1 MYLFLNFPAQWTSIG
16 RGNRRW
22 RQRLNLSSLESLFS
36 LSELIKVLETKEN
49 NWWRFL
55 IFLPQELHSRSDL
68 SSQYFTGK
76 PTLSHSFARITPK
89 GPSALRAET
98 SSRFHMTGLRSKFD
112 FKWTTTQTT
121 VVSHRRR
128 KRFSSSADFL
138 FRSELRDRRHN
149 TGFWRKEHRVSTF
162 PAKI

>member
-1 MYLFLNFPAQWTSIG
+1 MDNILFVRSGNGEQCFPGLSSFSIYSCFSLFFLLFFSAVNCYFLVSYSAMYLFFNFPAQWTSIG

-36 LSELIKVLETKEN
+36 LSALIKVLETKEN

-76 PTLSHSFARITPK
+76 PTLSHSFARITLK
-89 GPSALRAET
+89 GPSALRTET
-98 SSRFHMTGLRSKFD
+98 SSRFQYDGPEIQIWL
-112 FKWTTTQTT
+112 
-121 VVSHRRR
+121 
-128 KRFSSSADFL
+128 
-138 FRSELRDRRHN
+138 
-149 TGFWRKEHRVSTF
+149 
-162 PAKI
+162 